1 MSGITPIMPAMR
13 RYDIVTFDCYGTL
26 IDWERGIADAFR
38 DAARA
43 DGVELD
49 RGAVLRAYAE
59 HEPVAEQPPFRP
71 YRDVLANTAR
81 RVAHALGWQI
91 DDASFLAKS
100 LPSWTTFPDTNAAL
114 QRLRGA
120 GIRLG
125 ILSNVDDDLLA
136 ATRRHFSV
144 DFDLVITAQQV
155 RSYKPGHAHFVT
167 ARSAIGGA
175 PWLHAAESNF
185 HDIVPTNALR
195 IENAWINRRGA
206 PPLAGGVPTLGEFR
220 DLAALA
226 GAIA

>member
-1 MSGITPIMPAMR
+1 MR

-26 IDWERGIADAFR
+26 IDWESGIADAFR
-38 DAARA
+38 DA
-43 DGVELD
+43 GLELD
-49 RGAVLRAYAE
+49 RDAVLRVYAE
-59 HEPVAEQPPFRP
+59 QEPIAEKPPFRP
-71 YRDVLANTAR
+71 YREVLDDTAR

-91 DDASFLAKS
+91 DDVGFLAES
-100 LPSWTTFPDTNAAL
+100 LPSWMPFPDTNAAL
-114 QRLRGA
+114 ERLRGA
-120 GIRLG
+120 GYRLG

-136 ATRRHFSV
+136 ATRKHFSV

-155 RSYKPGHAHFVT
+155 RSYKPGHAHFVA
-167 ARSAIGGA
+167 ARNAIGGA

-185 HDIVPTNALR
+185 HDIVPTNALG

-206 PPLAGGVPTLGEFR
+206 PLLAGGVPTLGELR